1 MSDEESWGFAAPPF
15 RAEEALVQL
24 KRSLRESWSEL
35 TPDWAY
41 PEK

>member
-24 KRSLRESWSEL
+24 KRSLRDLGLAERSGGL
-35 TPDWAY
+35 LKT
-41 PEK
+41 